1 MASPCTAYQHK
12 NTRYS
17 TELTPVSPHS
27 EHHHCYTICV
37 EFFVTGTIRIG
48 GALVLGI
55 LIVLVSLRVSAKGDD
70 SSSEDTLALTA
81 PARTYIESQ
90 DSDGDGVKDWEEVL
104 QERFIDSVS
113 ATSSENLGFNTTEEY
128 VPPTTLTG
136 KFSEAFFQDYLD
148 GKVQGVDYSDPLSLL
163 PMPSGRLRKM
173 LRAGHTPELISR

>member
-1 MASPCTAYQHK
+1 MRVLRQNVSNFLATSLKYLKKTHFVRFFFTFDTAYRTWGRPIALRMAPSCTTYQHK

-70 SSSEDTLALTA
+70 TSSEDTLALSA
-81 PARTYIESQ
+81 PERTYIESQ

-104 QERFIDSVS
+104 QERFIDTIS
-113 ATSSENLGFNTTEEY
+113 ATSSENLGFDATENMY
-128 VPPTTLTG
+128 PNHPHGQV
-136 KFSEAFFQDYLD
+136 F
-148 GKVQGVDYSDPLSLL
+148 
-163 PMPSGRLRKM
+163 
-173 LRAGHTPELISR
+173 